1 MPVLNGLDT
10 TMELTRHAGALKAQG
25 YDFVLRYYS
34 NNAAKNLSLGEARA
48 LSGAGLQ
55 IGVVWETSGTHAT
68 FFTRAQGLADG
79 AQAFRMARES
89 IGQPFGSAI
98 YFAVDYDPTQADL
111 DGGISNYFTGVRAAL
126 YVANDGQPSY
136 RVGVYGSGLCCGT
149 LVERG
154 IASLSW
160 LSQSSGFA
168 GSRQYADQKRYDLIQ
183 MLPARIVGADGI
195 VLSVDPDATHPER
208 DAGLFSVHAPGCGSS
223 GPAHMLL

>member
-10 TMELTRHAGALKAQG
+10 TMELTRHAEALKAQG
-25 YDFVLRYYS
+25 YDFALRYYS

-55 IGVVWETSGTHAT
+55 IGVVWESSGTHAN

-79 AQAFRMARES
+79 AQAFRMAQES

-98 YFAVDYDPTQADL
+98 YFAVDYDPTLADL
-111 DGGISNYFTGVRAAL
+111 DGGISNYFTGVHAAL
-126 YVANDGQPSY
+126 YVANNGQPSY

-154 IASLSW
+154 VASLSW
-160 LSQSSGFA
+160 LSQSTGFA
-168 GSRQYADQKRYDLIQ
+168 GSRQYADQKRYDILQ
-183 MLPARIVGADGI
+183 LLPARIVGADGI
-195 VLSVDPDATHPER
+195 VLGVDPDATHPER
-208 DAGLFSVHAPGCGSS
+208 DAGLFSVPAPGRGS
-223 GPAHMLL
+223 